1 MPFARHRFRNSTCP
15 QPGGRAAE
23 AVAHRQH
30 VPKTS
35 VASALPASSRP
46 TLLERDFNLTDP
58 VLRAAASGS
67 RSPGRTGHL
76 VESKHMA
83 PFFFKENHNRS
94 HSRTSYNLTDTS
106 CVITGCT
113 ALPGKRQRDGIPNP
127 RAGIWAPCCTIG
139 PSGTFTAQQEL
150 EHFCLWAPNF

>member
-1 MPFARHRFRNSTCP
+1 
-15 QPGGRAAE
+15 
-23 AVAHRQH
+23 
-30 VPKTS
+30 
-35 VASALPASSRP
+35 
-46 TLLERDFNLTDP
+46 
-58 VLRAAASGS
+58 
-67 RSPGRTGHL
+67 
-76 VESKHMA
+76 MA

-150 EHFCLWAPNF
+150 EHFCLWAPNFQCPASATDAQFETIHTAIQYPREPAHWAGRQLKQAEGKLFKATEGPRERKVSSFSCTRELLAVIFQLGS